1 MSDRLPAL
9 FVTCLVDHL
18 FPDVGDAAVA
28 VLRRA
33 GVDITFPREQT
44 CCGQVA
50 FNDGFWPQARAMAVR
65 FVETFE
71 PSGAII
77 TPSGSCAAMV
87 REFYPRLF
95 RDDPVLAARAAAL
108 AHRTYELSEYLVTV
122 LGWDDARAR
131 FPHRV
136 VYHPSCHGLRALGI
150 GEQPLR
156 LLRRVA
162 GLELRPLRNAEECC
176 GFGGMFAVKY
186 AALSSAML
194 DAKIAAIEESAA
206 EFVTATD
213 VSCLMH
219 IDGGLRRRGSA
230 VRTIHLAEIL
240 AAQ

>member
-1 MSDRLPAL
+1 MPEVAL
-9 FVTCLVDHL
+9 FATCLVDQL
-18 FPDVGDAAVA
+18 FPHVADAAVA

-33 GVDITFPREQT
+33 GVKVGFPQAQT

-50 FNDGFWPQARAMAVR
+50 FNDGFWPQARALAVR
-65 FVETFE
+65 FLETFE
-71 PSGAII
+71 AAEAIV

-87 REFYPRLF
+87 REFYPRVL
-95 RDDPVLAARAAAL
+95 RDDPALAARATAL
-108 AHRTYELSEYLVTV
+108 ARRTYELSEYLVTV
-122 LGWDDARAR
+122 LDWEDAAAR

-136 VYHPSCHGLRALGI
+136 VYHPSCHGLRTLGVSA
-150 GEQPLR
+150 QPLR